1 MMKGWFYKLMGGV
14 MLLLAIVGV
23 ASLPAVQE
31 FLGFGGRRCV
41 LTYKSICRPNLKQLD
56 GAINTWAL
64 ENYKTTNDIPAISD
78 IIGTNKYI
86 KAMPRCADGASYI
99 FGRVGE
105 RPRCSIADHNENVW
119 PEDREQK

>member
-1 MMKGWFYKLMGGV
+1 MMRSWFYKLMGVV

-23 ASLPAVQE
+23 ASLPVVLE

-41 LTYKSICRPNLKQLD
+41 LTYKSMCPANLKQLD

-64 ENYKTTNDIPAISD
+64 ENEKTTNDIPAFSD

-86 KAMPRCADGASYI
+86 KVMPTCADGASYT

-105 RPRCSIADHNENVW
+105 RPRCSIADHNVW
-119 PEDREQK
+119 PEDREQQ